1 MFGRAI
7 EEGFV
12 NNVSAASESR
22 LYRNRW
28 QPLVAI
34 ALILS
39 GFIAWASLFE
49 IEEVTRGTGRV
60 IPSSNIQVVQSLE
73 GGIVRGIQVKEG
85 DQVQAGDILMQ
96 IDATSFLSREG
107 ELREQETA
115 LLAERARLEAEAQF
129 ADEIAYDPAFAEAH
143 PLATAAEVE
152 VFISRREQFATEL
165 SVLDKNLTQRRSE
178 LAELEA
184 QQAMRSAMIEPL
196 QEEQTLIADLASR
209 NAVPRI
215 ELLRLNSRLAELEG
229 EFAVGDAA
237 VARLEAGIEQAQ
249 AEITAAQSAY
259 VLSARQRLARLQV
272 ELAVIQES
280 LKAAADRVQRTQLRA
295 PVNGTVNRLFVTTD
309 GAVVQPAAPVA
320 EIVPSDDGLLIEADI
335 QPSDVAFIAPGDKVA
350 VKITAYDYLIYG
362 SLEGAVERIGADTIT
377 DRDGRAFFRVIVRT
391 DQNYVGS
398 DADPLPISPG
408 MIAALDIQTGQ
419 KTVMDY
425 LLKPIRRAQSEA
437 LREK

>member
-12 NNVSAASESR
+12 NNVSAATQSR

-28 QPLVAI
+28 QPLAAI
-34 ALILS
+34 AAIIG
-39 GFIAWASLFE
+39 GFIIWASIFE

-73 GGIVRGIQVKEG
+73 GGIVRDIQIKEG
-85 DQVQAGDILMQ
+85 AEVSAGDVLMQ

-129 ADEIAYDPAFAEAH
+129 ADELAYDPVFATDH
-143 PLATAAEVE
+143 PLATAAEIQ
-152 VFISRREQFATEL
+152 VFNSRREQIATEL
-165 SVLDKNLTQRRSE
+165 SVLDKNLAQRQSE

-184 QQAMRSAMIEPL
+184 QQTMREAMIAPL
-196 QEEQTLIADLASR
+196 REEQALISDLAAR

-229 EFAVGDAA
+229 EFSVGDAA
-237 VARLEAGIEQAQ
+237 AARLEAAIEQAR
-249 AEITAAQSAY
+249 AEITAARSSY

-272 ELAVIQES
+272 ELAVLQES
-280 LKAAADRVQRTQLRA
+280 LKAAEDRVQRTQLRA
-295 PVNGTVNRLFVTTD
+295 PVNGTVNRLYVTTD
-309 GAVVQPAAPVA
+309 GAVVQPGAPVA

-335 QPSDVAFIAPGDKVA
+335 QPSDVAFIAPGDQVA

-362 SLEGAVERIGADTIT
+362 ALEGEVERIGADTIT

-391 DQNYVGS
+391 EKNYVGS
-398 DADPLPISPG
+398 DESPLPISPG